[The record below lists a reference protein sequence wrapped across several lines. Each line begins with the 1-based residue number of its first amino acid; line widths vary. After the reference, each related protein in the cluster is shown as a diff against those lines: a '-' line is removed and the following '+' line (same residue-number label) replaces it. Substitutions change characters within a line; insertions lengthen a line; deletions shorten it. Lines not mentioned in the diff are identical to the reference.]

1 MFALFRPNRTLRLPK
16 TNAGSSTI
24 LRDELDAGRLQR
36 ALNRFEVVRHRNRSA
51 CLKISNGT
59 FADLCFGGQVGLR
72 KLDQGARGA
81 ALSRR
86 HLINI
91 TQTTIFDKGTE

>member
-1 MFALFRPNRTLRLPK
+1 LSAEIIAFALFWSNRALRLPK

-24 LRDELDAGRLQR
+24 LRDEIDASRLQR

-59 FADLCFGGQVGLR
+59 FADPGFGG
-72 KLDQGARGA
+72 
-81 ALSRR
+81 
-86 HLINI
+86 
-91 TQTTIFDKGTE
+91 